1 MIFIDFIT
9 KNKNGQL
16 KNYKKLYLAFYVKNV
31 AIFDCF
37 VLVFKRVCIYFKKEK
52 RGRKNEKS
60 EKRGQIYLLFSRE

>member
-31 AIFDCF
+31 AID
-37 VLVFKRVCIYFKKEK
+37 VPKINNILIIADK
-52 RGRKNEKS
+52 RGSFSR
-60 EKRGQIYLLFSRE
+60 LFS